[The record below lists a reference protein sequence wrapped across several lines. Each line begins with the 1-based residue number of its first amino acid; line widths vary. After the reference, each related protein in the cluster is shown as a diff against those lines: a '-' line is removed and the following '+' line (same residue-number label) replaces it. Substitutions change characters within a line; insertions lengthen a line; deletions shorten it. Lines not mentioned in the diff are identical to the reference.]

1 MSGGAVG
8 QMRRQFVGGLDR
20 NPGLL
25 DELRRENP
33 ELAGDLDAWIQHW
46 ASQAAPGAEGFKQ
59 DFAPWE
65 SLRRNL
71 DTALRRLEDAR
82 SRDLAAAD
90 LRDRVTGEREEPVPA
105 RYRRLVD
112 EYYRSL
118 ATRPASP

>member
-1 MSGGAVG
+1 MG
-8 QMRRQFVGGLDR
+8 QMRRQFVGGLDQP
-20 NPGLL
+20 PGLL
-25 DELRRENP
+25 DELRQENP
-33 ELAGDLDAWIQHW
+33 DLAADLDAWTRHW
-46 ASQAAPGAEGFKQ
+46 ASQVAPGSEGFKD
-59 DFAPWE
+59 DFAPWD

-71 DTALRRLEDAR
+71 DTALQRFEDAR

-90 LRDRVTGEREEPVPA
+90 LRDRVTGARDEPIPA